1 MTMKEKQAVINNK
14 VEELYDEYFYTFNP
28 SDDNTVTE
36 RLRTCTAYVYK
47 DHNGYTVLRSFNTFV
62 AFITP
67 DGDFVDVLR
76 LVYGFTRRSAYHIA
90 KFYQDYAGNCKN
102 YYTYR
107 PINK

>member
-1 MTMKEKQAVINNK
+1 MTINEKQKAINF
-14 VEELYDEYFYTFNP
+14 ESHRLYIKFRQEFKP
-28 SDDNTVTE
+28 WDDNTITE

-47 DHNGYTVLRSFNTFV
+47 DNNGYIALRSYNTFV

-67 DGDFVDVLR
+67 NGEFVDVLR
-76 LVYGFTRRSAYHIA
+76 LVYGYTLTSAQHIG
-90 KFYQDYAGNCKN
+90 KFYHDYAGKCTK

>member
-1 MTMKEKQAVINNK
+1 MTINEKQAIVNSK
-14 VEELYDEYFYTFNP
+14 VEELYNEFRHQFQP
-28 SDDNTVTE
+28 WADNTVTE

-47 DHNGYTVLRSFNTFV
+47 DHNGYIVLRSYNTFV

-67 DGDFVDVLR
+67 NGDFVDVLR
-76 LVYGFTRRSAYHIA
+76 LVYGYTSTSAQHIG
-90 KFYQDYAGNCKN
+90 KFYHDYAGKCTN